1 MDYEINKETLLVYP
15 IENGKTKIIEL
26 NNSYETNMTSFQV
39 IEHSCEYFGS
49 TLSGRQKGTKAL
61 IGVTHKSPIFIEE
74 SSNIIFFPITSPR
87 KQECMWISFNN
98 ISSFKSSNSHKSSI
112 IKFKS
117 GEEIEVPASI
127 GTITNQ
133 ILRSSRL
140 QVVLN
145 DRKKEV

>member
-1 MDYEINKETLLVYP
+1 MDYEINNDTLYICAL
-15 IENGKTKIIEL
+15 GDKKSIIYESNNEYEVSL
-26 NNSYETNMTSFQV
+26 NASKV

-49 TLSGRQKGTKAL
+49 TMEGRQLGTKSL

-74 SSNIIFFPITSPR
+74 SSNIIFFPLSSPR
-87 KQECMWISFNN
+87 NEKCSWISFNN
-98 ISSFKSSNSHKSSI
+98 ILSYKQGTTPKSTI
-112 IKFKS
+112 IKFKN
-117 GEEIEVPASI
+117 GKELEVLASV

-145 DRKKEV
+145 DRKQRI